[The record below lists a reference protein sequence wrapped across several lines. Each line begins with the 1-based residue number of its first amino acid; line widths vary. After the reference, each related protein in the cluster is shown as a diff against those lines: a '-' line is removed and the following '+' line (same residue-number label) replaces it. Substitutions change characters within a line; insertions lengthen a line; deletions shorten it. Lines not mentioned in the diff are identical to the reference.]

1 MSIEEL
7 LARTP
12 IFAALSREQL
22 STLARLVVRRTFP
35 PGAVIM
41 REGDTDAA
49 LYVIASGRVSV
60 GKKSSATG
68 ADVQVA
74 TLGAGDFVGD
84 MTLLDG
90 GPRSATVTAISATD
104 CLVLTRWVF
113 NTTLRSDP
121 LIAVAM
127 LPYLSQR
134 IRKAEAVINKPPL

>member
-7 LARTP
+7 LARVP
-12 IFAALSREQL
+12 IFAGLNKDQLAAL
-22 STLARLVVRRTFP
+22 AGLVVRRTFTR
-35 PGAVIM
+35 GQVLI

-49 LYVIASGRVSV
+49 LYIIVSGQVSV
-60 GKKSSATG
+60 TKRAAPGGTDLHLATQGPG
-68 ADVQVA
+68 A
-74 TLGAGDFVGD
+74 FVGE

-90 GPRSATVTAISATD
+90 SPRSATVTALASTE

-127 LPYLSQR
+127 LPVLSQR
-134 IRKAEAVINKPPL
+134 IRSAEEVSRKASS

>member
-7 LARTP
+7 LARVP
-12 IFAALSREQL
+12 IFAPLSKKQL
-22 STLARLVVRRTFP
+22 AELARLVVQRQFAR
-35 PGAVIM
+35 GQVLI

-49 LYVIASGRVSV
+49 LYIVVSGQVSV
-60 GKKSSATG
+60 TKRGTAGGT
-68 ADVQVA
+68 DLHLQ
-74 TLGAGDFVGD
+74 TLGPGSFVGE

-90 GPRSATVTAISATD
+90 SPRSATVTALVATD

-127 LPYLSQR
+127 LPVLSQR
-134 IRKAEAVINKPPL
+134 VRQADEARIS

>member
-7 LARTP
+7 LARVP
-12 IFAALSREQL
+12 IFAGLNKDQL
-22 STLARLVVRRTFP
+22 AGLAGLVVRRSFP
-35 PGAVIM
+35 RGQVLI

-49 LYVIASGRVSV
+49 LYIIVSGEVSV
-60 GKKSSATG
+60 TKRGAPGNPDLQLATQGPG
-68 ADVQVA
+68 A
-74 TLGAGDFVGD
+74 FVGE

-90 GPRSATVTAISATD
+90 SPRSATVTALSPTE

-127 LPYLSQR
+127 LPVLSQR
-134 IRKAEAVINKPPL
+134 IRSAEEVTRKASS